1 MNSASGRLVAGLGI
15 VAVLSVGA
23 SVADRSAP
31 VSSADASQLATG
43 SPEAASSAAWPGIP
57 ATRSALY
64 ENVLDAR
71 PGFVE
76 ALGVVVAAMDSAA
89 GKIDTTEPRSLVSTL
104 EAEVFSEQADASAVI
119 AAERQLTVLAGEL
132 TTRVAAFDAEQQ
144 RIAQLRAAEARA
156 ERARPAARAATTR
169 AAAAGPATA
178 SVSAASSS
186 TGASRVR
193 AALDRVGGAG
203 VPLKR
208 YNGSCGGVKAPACA
222 FSTGT
227 IAYTSAVTTWSTS
240 RIRWAMAHELAHL
253 RQFAVWR
260 ALNAAPGYRSLF
272 GKNPERLANCMARQR
287 GYPGSTASCSKAQLA
302 WAASIWRGVVPG

>member
-1 MNSASGRLVAGLGI
+1 VNSASGRLVAGFGL
-15 VAVLSVGA
+15 VAVLAVGA
-23 SVADRSAP
+23 SVADRSAA
-31 VSSADASQLATG
+31 VSSADAPALAAG
-43 SPEAASSAAWPGIP
+43 SPDASSSAVWPGIP
-57 ATRSALY
+57 ASRSALY

-76 ALGVVVAAMDSAA
+76 ALGAVVAAIDSAA
-89 GKIDTTEPRSLVSTL
+89 GKVDTTDARALVSAL
-104 EAEVFSEQADASAVI
+104 EASVFGESANPSVVI
-119 AAERQLTVLAGEL
+119 AAEERLAGLAEEIRA
-132 TTRVAAFDAEQQ
+132 RVEAFDAEQA
-144 RIAQLRAAEARA
+144 RVAQARAAEARA
-156 ERARPAARAATTR
+156 AATR
-169 AAAAGPATA
+169 AAAARAPSAGPATA
-178 SVSAASSS
+178 SVPTAKTAG
-186 TGASRVR
+186 GASRVR